1 MAIYNLEFQT
11 WINMPPRTAYEHLS
25 DPHNLVGLQPLL
37 TYVDAVQTG
46 EENGLRSVSYET
58 VEAFRWM
65 NIVLYR
71 NRIRVQAVFTDPPRQ
86 INMVV
91 HSFPKIVLNVEYTFT
106 PQENGVLVRETMQIH
121 THALLARFVTS
132 EATKAQTSLLENLK
146 DRLEKIQP
154 KLANISI
161 S

>member
-1 MAIYNLEFQT
+1 MPVYTLEFQVHIKT
-11 WINMPPRTAYEHLS
+11 PPQMAYDHLR
-25 DPHNLVGLQPLL
+25 DPHNFVGLQPLL
-37 TYVDAVQTG
+37 THVEAVQFG
-46 EENGLRSVSYET
+46 ELDGMKSVSYTT

-91 HSFPKIVLNVEYTFT
+91 HSFPNITLNVEYTFM
-106 PQENGVLVRETMQIH
+106 PQGGGVLVRETMKIH
-121 THALLARFVTS
+121 THVLLAGFVTS
-132 EATKAQTSLLENLK
+132 EAAKAQNALLKNLK
-146 DRLEKIQP
+146 DRLEGIQP
-154 KLANISI
+154 KLAESSI

>member
-11 WINMPPRTAYEHLS
+11 WINVPSRTAYDHLS

-46 EENGLRSVSYET
+46 EQNGLKSISYDT

-71 NRIRVQAVFTDPPRQ
+71 NRIHVQAVFTDPPRQ

-91 HSFPKIVLNVEYTFT
+91 HSFPNIVLNVEYSFT
-106 PQENGVLVRETMQIH
+106 PQGDGVLVRETMQIH
-121 THALLARFVTS
+121 TYALLAGFVTS
-132 EATKAQTSLLENLK
+132 EATKAQTALFKNLK
-146 DRLEKIQP
+146 DRLESIQP
-154 KLANISI
+154 N
-161 S
+161 